1 MSPTP
6 RYLLAG
12 LLAATLG
19 AASGC
24 SDPTPA
30 TPAVPAPALSS
41 GAPGF
46 FGGTDLAWVE
56 ITIAMDEQLA
66 PLLALPA
73 THSRNDRVKSL
84 NVQVE
89 AFSDT
94 ELGTLRRLRD
104 EARLPSDNPH
114 EGMPMPGM
122 VQGDDVEHAAAATG
136 TAFDT
141 LYLSLLQAHLEQGS
155 SLAASEIKAGV
166 EPDTLACAKQ
176 VAATRAKYLP
186 DVRKLGAE

>member
-1 MSPTP
+1 VSPTP
-6 RYLLAG
+6 RYLLACV
-12 LLAATLG
+12 LAATLG
-19 AASGC
+19 AASAC

-30 TPAVPAPALSS
+30 APVPAPAASS

-56 ITIAMDEQLA
+56 INIAMDEQLA

-84 NVQVE
+84 NAQVK
-89 AFSDT
+89 ASSDT

-104 EARLPSDNPH
+104 EAKLPTENPH

-122 VQGDDVEHAAAATG
+122 VQADQVKDAAAATG

-166 EPDTLACAKQ
+166 EPDTLALAKQ
-176 VAATRAKYLP
+176 VSATREKYLP
-186 DVRKLGAE
+186 DVRTLGSE